1 MAESGSIIA
10 TLAQKVEVLRREY
23 ETIRDETK
31 AGANTATR
39 IGKAFLDLLSLIGQ
53 YDDIYLHAYEEDV
66 ANELIKFMKGAEFG
80 TYAKGLSGARID
92 GYGDAEFRKLEAR
105 VRATVRELIVGK
117 FATGVHDSGA
127 YVDEK
132 GNAEF
137 EKLVTRALATLASLW
152 VKGDSVFGGS
162 LSSEDFISGFL
173 GGLGW
178 AIQRK
183 EFINSA
189 GVTEYK
195 YTLEIDNAVIRNTLR
210 VFEMII
216 SQLLGENDNR
226 VFTAM
231 MEVHHYDPETGK
243 VWMKTNGERSY
254 MYFRKGDCI
263 MVQQYLP
270 GNTVVE
276 GGDGYVTKSYE
287 LLITD
292 VGTGG
297 MQDEDGNRLDWVAFT
312 NFATQ
317 MEGDNGANMSADDLI
332 AEGDTFVR
340 VDNISDPDR
349 KGIVTMMTVG
359 SNTPYEDI
367 IYGLKTDPDNALK
380 GRIGNMEGIHH
391 HLLGWLYGFGIY
403 TNNFFGVGD
412 LRIRRTGESLDT
424 AIEILRDMMATNF
437 AETVYDMTDDDN
449 LLSNASFT
457 ELNEDGSFKDWH
469 VLSDEMNFWTVNG
482 EAVVS
487 SVGTL
492 ADVQSACK
500 TDEVDG
506 KQVLHVVNS
515 SLSQANDAIAKPGY
529 HKEYDEGDSDSQTET
544 FKNVSDTLYMSI
556 RIRVLKGGTLSIGF
570 SNSDGTDALGSRT
583 EVLEK
588 STEWKTLQW
597 SGTWNG
603 AGEFALSFTGEC
615 YVSLLSVT
623 TEPLSNFK
631 TEYSTQIK
639 QTARNIT
646 LIATRT
652 SANETSIAQLEIR
665 ADSITSTVQQN
676 YETLDG
682 KIGRNTSKIEQTAT
696 AIRTEVTSIKDELD
710 GKISD
715 NYSTLEQT
723 ATAIRTE
730 VTEKY
735 TDLDG
740 KIGRNTSKIEQTATA
755 IRTEVTSIKDELDGK
770 ISDNYSTLEQTATA
784 IRTEVTEKYTDL
796 DGKIGRN
803 TSKIEQTA
811 TEINL
816 RVSNVSND
824 VTTKYNDLN
833 GKIGTANSNIS
844 SLTTRVGSLEVS
856 DTSINGT
863 VSELQTK
870 VNTNTGSI
878 SSLSATLSEVS
889 STATSASQKA
899 SAIEADMASLR
910 SLEDVEL
917 WEYGST
923 SGESVGKTYDQIK
936 STAND
941 RVRTKTLIP
950 CCGDYVAVFVGDD
963 YQVGFNFFD
972 TNKRLINTY
981 YWSGWQYPVDGKVV
995 ANSHGAAYAAVLLRY
1010 TSPSGIPSTGIQ
1022 MCNVNT
1028 VSSAEISTFITR
1040 DEASGEYVSWADM
1053 KADNIS
1059 FEFSKRWSVSAKN
1072 KGEVMYLNTD
1082 GDLYL
1087 KGNIY
1092 GGNITGELIIGTG
1105 TKKMFIEPTESGARL
1120 VGKESDNIVLNL
1132 GFIEKGGVV
1141 SSGLQY
1147 LQSYNGVTY
1156 ASYYNPNFFLIQ
1168 NHPKNQGSSSLQG
1181 IVSEAGSALNL
1192 TGRNGFTLEIRV
1204 DNSGLVKISPNSL
1217 IMWPNS
1223 STDVGVGGVY
1233 RDGDNLKV
1241 RTS

>member
-696 AIRTEVTSIKDELD
+696 
-710 GKISD
+710 
-715 NYSTLEQT
+715 
-723 ATAIRTE
+723 
-730 VTEKY
+730 
-735 TDLDG
+735 
-740 KIGRNTSKIEQTATA
+740 
-755 IRTEVTSIKDELDGK
+755 
-770 ISDNYSTLEQTATA
+770 
-784 IRTEVTEKYTDL
+784 
-796 DGKIGRN
+796 
-803 TSKIEQTA
+803 
-811 TEINL
+811 EINL
-816 RVSNVSND
+816 RVTNVSND